1 MTEHISDK
9 YLYPLGRFLLGLYFL
24 LPGLAKVFLFQENLE
39 VVIEREV
46 PFPSFSLSLMAVVQI
61 FFGLMLMFGK
71 LVHTG
76 SIVLV
81 IATLLIN
88 FYIHDFWN
96 MSDNPDQAHETQ
108 NFVKNLGIM
117 AGLLILS
124 KKSEQPN
131 STFSCQLKLKCR
143 PNYLIHLSA
152 NTLHH
157 SIQHL

>member
-1 MTEHISDK
+1 MTGDISNK
-9 YLYPLGRFLLGLYFL
+9 CLYPLGRFLLGLYFL
-24 LPGLAKVFLFQENLE
+24 LPGLSKVFLFQENLE

-46 PFPSFSLSLMAVVQI
+46 PFPTFSLSLMAVVQI

-71 LVHTG
+71 FVHLG

-96 MSDNPDQAHETQ
+96 MSDNPDKAHETQ

-124 KKSEQPN
+124 KKSE
-131 STFSCQLKLKCR
+131 
-143 PNYLIHLSA
+143 
-152 NTLHH
+152 
-157 SIQHL
+157 